1 MGNTVCPSLAKILEQ
16 RIIAALGTERR
27 LPAAACAFVLLKGKT
42 CVRPVFQENDSASM
56 AQNKAIT
63 IGRRILMHFNN
74 IPIGFSMALAQNED
88 AANAYAMMTGEQKQA
103 ILDKAQSVQSESE
116 MRSIIAHLAAEGRV

>member
-1 MGNTVCPSLAKILEQ
+1 
-16 RIIAALGTERR
+16 
-27 LPAAACAFVLLKGKT
+27 
-42 CVRPVFQENDSASM
+42 M

-63 IGRRILMHFNN
+63 IGRRILMYFNN